1 MYSTPPFPH
10 LITPSNPH
18 TKLLLAFPLYP
29 SAISRLSKVSS
40 QLGPRSLSVMI
51 DHPDQLQSVAAI
63 TEASGNPPLIF
74 IKIDAAYGRAGVVPD
89 SEACSQLIEAVLSA
103 EKTGS
108 CIFHGLYCHA
118 GHSYGLREDWEA
130 MKYLA
135 AEFSELVGAAAL
147 VRSKSPDH
155 PLVLSVGA
163 TPTTTSIQN
172 PVLSEADIG
181 SADETTKK
189 IAGLFA
195 EAKEAGYALEV
206 HAGV

>member
-1 MYSTPPFPH
+1 
-10 LITPSNPH
+10 
-18 TKLLLAFPLYP
+18 
-29 SAISRLSKVSS
+29 
-40 QLGPRSLSVMI
+40 
-51 DHPDQLQSVAAI
+51 
-63 TEASGNPPLIF
+63 
-74 IKIDAAYGRAGVVPD
+74 
-89 SEACSQLIEAVLSA
+89 
-103 EKTGS
+103 
-108 CIFHGLYCHA
+108 
-118 GHSYGLREDWEA
+118 

-172 PVLSEADIG
+172 PTLSEEDLG

-189 IAGLFA
+189 IVGLFA